1 MLTSYRWAWIRSTM
15 SSCLTE
21 QAEVADGDGVRLGR
35 HRGHAKIQIP
45 ASRELRSERLRRQ
58 ASPRHSAKTYNP
70 HSSLVGWSFGMHEAE
85 QLAGA
90 LEPNWKMLSATRRRR
105 DRQRRT
111 SGRQDVQQG

>member
-1 MLTSYRWAWIRSTM
+1 MRKS
-15 SSCLTE
+15 
-21 QAEVADGDGVRLGR
+21 
-35 HRGHAKIQIP
+35 QIP

-90 LEPNWKMLSATRRRR
+90 LEPNWKMLSGDFGLFGEATRHR
-105 DRQRRT
+105 
-111 SGRQDVQQG
+111 